1 MWKRHKGK
9 IIVGVILLAVAGLL
23 GSAIYKKKHQATEVS
38 VAKVKV
44 QDVVGKV
51 TANGKIQAEKKVD
64 LSALVMGQIVNLQ
77 VREGDHVKEGDLL
90 LQSDKNR
97 ATAEEASFAAA
108 LQGSLADLDSAKV
121 AMDQAANDL
130 ERARKN
136 HEAGIVPDADYQHAQ
151 SGYES
156 ARGAYQVAERR
167 IEQNRA
173 TVSAYHDTVAKSTV
187 HSPINGV
194 VTTLR
199 VKAGEVTVLGTMNNP
214 GTQLMTIS
222 DMSTVQAVLMVDE
235 TDMPNIAVDQKVI
248 LTLDS
253 YPGRKFDGVVT
264 EVGHSPIQK
273 DDAELQGLIT
283 TTEAINFKVKVKI
296 FEPPPSIRP
305 GFSVTADIITG
316 TKSKVPT
323 IPLAAVVIRDSP
335 KGNKDASGRVQ
346 TEEGVYTVAGGKVR
360 FVPIKTGLAG
370 ELDIEVQ
377 NGLKD
382 GESVISGP
390 FKTLRT
396 IKEGDRVKEMSEEKK
411 KALESGSPEAPP

>member
-9 IIVGVILLAVAGLL
+9 IIAAIILLAV
-23 GSAIYKKKHQATEVS
+23 GSGMGSSVYKKKHQATEVS
-38 VAKVKV
+38 VAQVKK
-44 QDVVGKV
+44 QDIVGKV
-51 TANGKIQAEKKVD
+51 TANGKIQAENKVD
-64 LSALVMGQIVNLQ
+64 LSALVMGQIVNLV
-77 VREGDHVKEGDLL
+77 VREGDRVERGDFL
-90 LQSDKNR
+90 LQIDKNR
-97 ATAEEASFAAA
+97 AAAEEASSAAA
-108 LQGSLADLDSAKV
+108 LQGSLADRDSAKA
-121 AMDQAANDL
+121 AMDQAAKDL

-136 HEAGIVPDADYQHAQ
+136 NDAGIVAVADYQRAQ
-151 SGYES
+151 SSYDG
-156 ARGAYQVAERR
+156 AKGAYQAAEQR

-173 TVSAYHDTVAKSTV
+173 IVNANHDTVTKSTV
-187 HSPINGV
+187 RAPISGI

-235 TDMPNIAVDQKVI
+235 TDTPNITVGQKAV

-264 EVGHSPIQK
+264 EVGHSPILK
-273 DDAELQGLIT
+273 DDNELQGLIT

-296 FEPPPSIRP
+296 EQPPPTIRP

-316 TKSKVPT
+316 RRSNVPT
-323 IPLAAVVIRDSP
+323 IPLAAIVIRDSP
-335 KGNKDASGRVQ
+335 KGDKDVSGRVR
-346 TEEGVYTVAGGKVR
+346 TEEGVYSVAEGKAR

-370 ELDIEVQ
+370 ELDVEIE

-382 GESVISGP
+382 GETVISGP
-390 FKTLRT
+390 FKTLRS

-411 KALESGSPEAPP
+411 KAAESGAAGGA

>member
-1 MWKRHKGK
+1 MWRRHKGK
-9 IIVGVILLAVAGLL
+9 IIVGVIVLAVAGLI
-23 GSAIYKKKHQATEVS
+23 GSSAYKKKHQATEVS

-51 TANGKIQAEKKVD
+51 IANGKIQAENKVD
-64 LSALVMGQIVNLQ
+64 LSALVMGQIVNLV
-77 VREGDHVKEGDLL
+77 VREGDPVKQGDFL
-90 LQSDKNR
+90 LQIDKKR
-97 ATAEEASFAAA
+97 AAAEEAGSAAA
-108 LQGSLADLDSAKV
+108 VLASRGDLDSARA
-121 AMDQAANDL
+121 AMDQAAKDL

-136 HEAGIVPDADYQHAQ
+136 HEAGIVPDADYQRAQ
-151 SGYES
+151 SNYDGTK
-156 ARGAYQVAERR
+156 GAYRAAEQR

-173 TVSAYHDTVAKSTV
+173 IVNANHDTVTKSTV
-187 HSPINGV
+187 RSPISGI
-194 VTTLR
+194 VTALR

-235 TDMPNIAVDQKVI
+235 TDTPNIVVGQKAM

-253 YPGRKFDGVVT
+253 YPGRRFDGIVT
-264 EVGHSPIQK
+264 EVGHSPIQR
-273 DDAELQGLIT
+273 DDPELQGLIS

-296 FEPPPSIRP
+296 FDPPPSIRP

-316 TKSKVPT
+316 TKTRVPT

-335 KGNKDASGRVQ
+335 KGDKDTSGRVK
-346 TEEGVYTVAGGKVR
+346 TEEGVYTVADGKVR
-360 FVPIKTGLAG
+360 FAPIKTGLTG
-370 ELDIEVQ
+370 ELDIEVE

-382 GESVISGP
+382 GETVISGP

-396 IKEGDRVKEMSEEKK
+396 IKEGDKVKAMSEEKR
-411 KALESGSPEAPP
+411 KAVESGAGSS

>member
-9 IIVGVILLAVAGLL
+9 IILGLVLLAVVGLM
-23 GSAIYKKKHQATEVS
+23 GSGIYKKKNQATEVS

-51 TANGKIQAEKKVD
+51 TANGKIQAENKVD
-64 LSALVMGQIVNLQ
+64 LSALVMGQIVNLV
-77 VREGDHVKEGDLL
+77 VREGDKVKEGDFL
-90 LQSDKNR
+90 LQIDKNR
-97 ATAEEASFAAA
+97 AAAEEASSAAA
-108 LQGSLADLDSAKV
+108 LQASLADLDSAK
-121 AMDQAANDL
+121 ATMDQAAKDL
-130 ERARKN
+130 DRARKN
-136 HEAGIVPDADYQHAQ
+136 NDAGIVPLADYQRAQ
-151 SGYES
+151 SGFDG
-156 ARGAYQVAERR
+156 ARGAYQAAEQR

-173 TVSAYHDTVAKSTV
+173 IVNAYHDTVTKSTV
-187 HSPINGV
+187 RAPISGV

-222 DMSTVQAVLMVDE
+222 DMATVQAVLMVDE
-235 TDMPNIAVDQKVI
+235 TDTPNITVGQKAV

-273 DDAELQGLIT
+273 DDTELQGLIT

-296 FEPPPSIRP
+296 LEPPATIRP

-335 KGNKDASGRVQ
+335 KGEKDLSGRIK
-346 TEEGVYTVAGGKVR
+346 TEEGVYSVAEGKAR

-370 ELDIEVQ
+370 DLDIEVE

-382 GESVISGP
+382 GETVISGP
-390 FKTLRT
+390 FKTLRS
-396 IKEGDRVKEMSEEKK
+396 IKDGEKVKEMSEEKR
-411 KALESGSPEAPP
+411 KAEDGRS